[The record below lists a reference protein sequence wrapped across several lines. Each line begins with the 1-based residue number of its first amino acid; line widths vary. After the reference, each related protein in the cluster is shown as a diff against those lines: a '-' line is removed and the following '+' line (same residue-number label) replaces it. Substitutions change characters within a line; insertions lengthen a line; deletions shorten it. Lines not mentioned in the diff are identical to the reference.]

1 MDHLAGGLRRRDR
14 HVTGRTAGL
23 YAALALM
30 GAGWG
35 LSQPLSKIAVGGG
48 HGTLGLMVWQ
58 LVIAATLL
66 TAVQAALGA
75 RLRTDRAALLVYAAV
90 ALTGTVIPNAFSFE
104 AVRHLPSG
112 LVSILL
118 SLVPI
123 FAFPLALALRTERY
137 SPVRAAGLLLGL
149 AGVLMIVGPEASL
162 PDRAMIV
169 FVPLALVAPFFYA
182 LEGNIVAKWGTAGLT
197 PVGVLHGAVLLS
209 LVLVVPMAFA
219 TGQWI
224 DPRPPWGAP
233 EAALVLSSVINIAV
247 YTGYVWMVG
256 RAGAVFAVQVSYLVT
271 GFGVL
276 WAMAILSETFSPWV
290 WAAMAVMLL
299 GTVLVQ
305 PKKAGAS
312 LLAAPDES
320 GETRSDA

>member
-1 MDHLAGGLRRRDR
+1 M
-14 HVTGRTAGL
+14 TGRTAGL

-35 LSQPLSKIAVGGG
+35 LSQPLSKIAVSGG

-66 TAVQAALGA
+66 TAVQVARGE
-75 RLRTDRAALLVYAAV
+75 RLRRDPPALAVYAAV
-90 ALTGTVIPNAFSFE
+90 ALTGTVIPNAFSLE

-123 FAFPLALALRTERY
+123 FAFPLALALGTERY

-197 PVGVLHGAVLLS
+197 SVGVLHGAVLLS
-209 LVLVVPMAFA
+209 LVLMVPMALA
-219 TGQWI
+219 SGQWI
-224 DPRPPWGAP
+224 DPRPSWGAP
-233 EAALVLSSVINIAV
+233 EAALVLSSVVNIAV
-247 YTGYVWMVG
+247 YTAYVWMVA

-276 WAMAILSETFSPWV
+276 WAMALLSETFSPWV

-305 PKKAGAS
+305 PKGA
-312 LLAAPDES
+312 LATPLAAPDES
-320 GETRSDA
+320 GETPSDA